1 MRFKP
6 KHESLPLTL
15 WEDLD
20 GKTVEE
26 VVAMLQAYPSG
37 AVIDART
44 RPEQWTDTEEDY
56 FVLTWEDEDGPSR

>member
-6 KHESLPLTL
+6 KHESDPLTL
-15 WEDLD
+15 WGDLD
-20 GKTVEE
+20 GKTVEQ

-44 RPEQWTDTEEDY
+44 SSDWYGEEEDF
-56 FVLTWEDEDGPSR
+56 FVLTWEDSDE

>member
-1 MRFKP
+1 MRFIP

-20 GKTVEE
+20 GKTVEQ
-26 VVAMLQAYPSG
+26 VVAMLQAYPAG

-56 FVLTWEDEDGPSR
+56 FVLTWEDENGPSG

>member
-20 GKTVEE
+20 GKTVEQ
-26 VVAMLQAYPSG
+26 VVAMLQAYPKG

-44 RPEQWTDTEEDY
+44 RSSYGEEEDY
-56 FVLTWEDEDGPSR
+56 FVLTWNEEQR

>member
-1 MRFKP
+1 MRLKP

-20 GKTVEE
+20 GKTVEQ
-26 VVAMLQAYPSG
+26 VVAMLQAYPAG

-44 RPEQWTDTEEDY
+44 RRSYGEEEDY
-56 FVLTWEDEDGPSR
+56 FVLTWNDSDE

>member
-15 WEDLD
+15 WGDLD

-26 VVAMLQAYPSG
+26 VVAMLQAYPAG

-44 RPEQWTDTEEDY
+44 GNDWTGEGRDY
-56 FVLTWEDEDGPSR
+56 FVLTWNEEQR

>member
-20 GKTVEE
+20 GKTVEQ
-26 VVAMLQAYPSG
+26 VVAMLQSYPAG

-44 RPEQWTDTEEDY
+44 RNSYGEEDY
-56 FVLTWEDEDGPSR
+56 FVLTWNEDEKN

>member
-6 KHESLPLTL
+6 KHESLPLML

-20 GKTVEE
+20 GKTIEQVI
-26 VVAMLQAYPSG
+26 AMLQAYPAG

-44 RPEQWTDTEEDY
+44 RIYSGEEQDY
-56 FVLTWEDEDGPSR
+56 FVITWNEEQR

>member
-6 KHESLPLTL
+6 KHESDPLTL

-20 GKTVEE
+20 GKTVEQ
-26 VVAMLQAYPSG
+26 VVAMLQAYPAG

-44 RPEQWTDTEEDY
+44 RPSGLQEEDY
-56 FVLTWEDEDGPSR
+56 FVLTWNEEKA

>member
-1 MRFKP
+1 MRLISKN
-6 KHESLPLTL
+6 ESLPLTL

-26 VVAMLQAYPSG
+26 VLAMLEAYPAG

-44 RPEQWTDTEEDY
+44 RWAKPDQLWGGPEEDY
-56 FVLTWEDEDGPSR
+56 FVITWED

>member
-6 KHESLPLTL
+6 KNESLKMTL

-20 GKTVEE
+20 GKTVEQ
-26 VVAMLQAYPSG
+26 VVAMLQAYPAG

-44 RPEQWTDTEEDY
+44 RPSGLQEEDY
-56 FVLTWEDEDGPSR
+56 FVLTWGDEKA

>member
-6 KHESLPLTL
+6 KHESPPLTL
-15 WEDLD
+15 WGDLD

-26 VVAMLQAYPSG
+26 VLAMLEAYPAG

-44 RPEQWTDTEEDY
+44 RNDWNGLEEDY
-56 FVLTWEDEDGPSR
+56 FVITWED